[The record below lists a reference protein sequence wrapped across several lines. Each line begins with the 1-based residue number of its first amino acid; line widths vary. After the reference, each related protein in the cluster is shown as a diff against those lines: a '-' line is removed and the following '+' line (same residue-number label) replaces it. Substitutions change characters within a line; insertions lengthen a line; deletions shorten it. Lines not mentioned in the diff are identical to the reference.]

1 LGESFL
7 LCFIAFILSIFIVQL
22 ILPVFNSLAN
32 KKLALAYL
40 LDAKLITGYLVL
52 FLTTAFLAGF
62 YPALILSGYN
72 PVATLYSRFKL
83 GGKNYLQK
91 SLVVLQFTLAS
102 FLIAGTF
109 IIYSQFN
116 FLTKTNLGYDDHNI
130 VEISKDNMTHQ
141 EATVFKQEL
150 LKNPNI
156 VAVAPKNPGGWQTSA
171 RISADSSIQFA
182 YETVD
187 ESYIPMMKIPLVEGR
202 NFSKD
207 FPSDSVQ
214 SVIVNESFVKKAG
227 WKNPLGQTVN
237 FFYNNNEMYKVI
249 GVVKDYHFLPLNE
262 KIIPQMFTMK
272 NDNHFGMFNI
282 KIKPGTTSES
292 LKYIQNEFR
301 QYFPMSPYSYVFK
314 DEQNR
319 KNYEAEAKWKQI
331 LLFGAVLTIFISC
344 IGLFGLSVLATEK
357 RTKEIGIR
365 KVLGASVK
373 NIVSILSLD
382 FLKLVAIALVISIPA
397 AWIAGSKWL
406 ENYPYRVSLSWTI
419 FVLAGLLVILIAIL
433 TVSSQA
439 VKAAIANP
447 VKSLRTE

>member
-1 LGESFL
+1 
-7 LCFIAFILSIFIVQL
+7 
-22 ILPVFNSLAN
+22 
-32 KKLALAYL
+32 
-40 LDAKLITGYLVL
+40 
-52 FLTTAFLAGF
+52 
-62 YPALILSGYN
+62 
-72 PVATLYSRFKL
+72 
-83 GGKNYLQK
+83 
-91 SLVVLQFTLAS
+91 
-102 FLIAGTF
+102 
-109 IIYSQFN
+109 
-116 FLTKTNLGYDDHNI
+116 
-130 VEISKDNMTHQ
+130 MTHQ